1 MESESKQ
8 CDRCNVE
15 KVQLLL
21 CDESWTDSTDSI
33 IQNEHAHAHIS
44 YWQSELLTSCHHRY
58 SINKTMT
65 ELQSFRKNI
74 KSDLIVSWW
83 QW

>member
-21 CDESWTDSTDSI
+21 CDESWTDSI
-33 IQNEHAHAHIS
+33 IQTEHAEHMHTRVE
-44 YWQSELLTSCHHRY
+44 W
-58 SINKTMT
+58 KTQKF
-65 ELQSFRKNI
+65 EK
-74 KSDLIVSWW
+74 
-83 QW
+83 